1 MCSCLTPREAIRG
14 PGGEVSERAPSA
26 ASRFYD
32 ERGPVDFVEESVTST
47 TEMGQN
53 IREVCMNGVDLF
65 GLLITGTVVVLWLG
79 GAVDTW
85 WKQRDTSREAASA
98 GWERAA

>member
-1 MCSCLTPREAIRG
+1 
-14 PGGEVSERAPSA
+14 
-26 ASRFYD
+26 
-32 ERGPVDFVEESVTST
+32 
-47 TEMGQN
+47 
-53 IREVCMNGVDLF
+53 MNGVDLF

>member
-1 MCSCLTPREAIRG
+1 
-14 PGGEVSERAPSA
+14 
-26 ASRFYD
+26 
-32 ERGPVDFVEESVTST
+32 
-47 TEMGQN
+47 MGQN